1 MSRDEIAV
9 CVSHVSRKFWDKIGP
24 NIVIYPPSKNHGSG
38 KWPLERSGKTC
49 FLYMLSTSMILLCSA
64 KPDAETIRNP
74 YNIAVWRPKLQ
85 VGGLDGPPSK
95 LVELGAIY
103 QLVTSCQDIQQYLY
117 MVSLLRVVMGCST
130 WSPTARTLPPGRST
144 SQSPDD
150 P

>member
-1 MSRDEIAV
+1 MPKPSETRITSRCGAQ
-9 CVSHVSRKFWDKIGP
+9 S
-24 NIVIYPPSKNHGSG
+24 SK
-38 KWPLERSGKTC
+38 W
-49 FLYMLSTSMILLCSA
+49 
-64 KPDAETIRNP
+64 
-74 YNIAVWRPKLQ
+74 
-85 VGGLDGPPSK
+85 VGWMDPPSK

>member
-1 MSRDEIAV
+1 
-9 CVSHVSRKFWDKIGP
+9 
-24 NIVIYPPSKNHGSG
+24 
-38 KWPLERSGKTC
+38 
-49 FLYMLSTSMILLCSA
+49 MILLCSA